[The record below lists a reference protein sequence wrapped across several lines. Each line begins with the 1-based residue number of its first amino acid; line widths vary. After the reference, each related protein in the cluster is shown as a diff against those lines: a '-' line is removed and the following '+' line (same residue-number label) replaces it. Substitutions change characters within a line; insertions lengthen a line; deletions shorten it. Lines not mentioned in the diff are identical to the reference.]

1 MMKTRDISL
10 LLLLLVLLISVC
22 SVSAQIPDLS
32 GMSREELEALQ
43 QEILDRLPTETPTS
57 VPTPTPYPTAV
68 PTEIPTAV
76 PTEIPTATPTAMPG
90 SRTFNIYENK
100 KLIVEALPGY
110 MFINKPPEEGGDDGG
125 NNPFTGSEEECDN
138 YCVKVCPWA
147 DLVCYWNCYFPC
159 VGEPYPDWHLEALK
173 DLK

>member
-1 MMKTRDISL
+1 MIKSKVLNCL
-10 LLLLLVLLISVC
+10 LLLMTLLLSIC
-22 SVSAQIPDLS
+22 SASAQSPDLS

-57 VPTPTPYPTAV
+57 VPTEAPTSTPF
-68 PTEIPTAV
+68 PTAV